1 MENSDNFDLF
11 GQYSN
16 MELKQKLFK
25 LKLNNMQNF
34 LEVSLNKSY
43 LLYKKN
49 KNCEISFKDY
59 KEQLL
64 KDLEKKNKN
73 RKNTKKN

>member
-25 LKLNNMQNF
+25 LKLNNIQNF
-34 LEVSLNKSY
+34 LEESLNKSY

-49 KNCEISFKDY
+49 KNYEISFKDY

-64 KDLEKKNKN
+64 KELEKKNKN

>member
-1 MENSDNFDLF
+1 MENMDNFDLI
-11 GQYSN
+11 GQYST
-16 MELKQKLFK
+16 MELRQKLYK
-25 LKLNNMQNF
+25 LKLNHMKNF

-43 LLYKKN
+43 ILYKKN

-64 KDLEKKNKN
+64 KELEKNKN
-73 RKNTKKN
+73 RKSINKN